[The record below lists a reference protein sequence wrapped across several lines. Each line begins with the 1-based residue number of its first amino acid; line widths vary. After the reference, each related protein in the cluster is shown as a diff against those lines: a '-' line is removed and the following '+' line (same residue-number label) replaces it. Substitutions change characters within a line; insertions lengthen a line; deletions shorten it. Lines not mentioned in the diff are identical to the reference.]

1 MNRTL
6 FGCGFKRKID
16 FNGKEFDVTSA
27 LPQATKIEKKLEL
40 CHHCGQS
47 FPGKQY
53 LNMHLHFKHRETTKS
68 KQNSSSNFEEAF
80 TGDTNVQEHIDL
92 SAEGATEQI
101 EANGKSKAT
110 SFMPRPG
117 LLVNESGQYGSSQRK
132 SYTLE
137 FKMRSLH
144 LLDYM

>member
-1 MNRTL
+1 
-6 FGCGFKRKID
+6 
-16 FNGKEFDVTSA
+16 
-27 LPQATKIEKKLEL
+27 
-40 CHHCGQS
+40 
-47 FPGKQY
+47 
-53 LNMHLHFKHRETTKS
+53 MHLHFKHRETTKP

-110 SFMPRPG
+110 SFIHRPG

-144 LLDYM
+144 LLDSMSRDKVTDKWNKVAASRGVSKSMIVKWHKKRN